1 MNIALLGAS
10 GSIGRQ
16 TLDVIENNPKDFSLV
31 TFSVGHNYQVI
42 DDILSR
48 HKNVKVVYLLSKE
61 EIPNL
66 KKKHPNIKFISTE
79 EGFEPLINLKEV
91 EMVVNALV
99 GFAGLLP
106 SVISLKCDKLLALA
120 NKESLVVGGEII
132 NKLLSE
138 GHGKLYPIDSEHSA
152 IWKCLKVDDQN
163 IDKIIL
169 TASGGPFRKLSRE
182 ELVNVSKEDAL
193 NHPTWKM
200 GNKITIDSATMMNKC
215 FEIIEAYYLFGY
227 PYEQVEV
234 ILHDESY
241 LHSGIRYLDKSY
253 RGEINPPDM
262 RNPIKFALYEGNI
275 PFDTVSFSSL
285 DELSDLHFHKFDINR
300 YPLVGLAKQVI
311 SKKGN
316 LGAIINASNE
326 EAVYAFLEN
335 KISFLDI
342 EVIVNKA
349 LREIKYQ
356 KDCSL
361 EDLIHYDELT
371 RNYVRS
377 LIGGNK

>member
-16 TLDVIENNPKDFSLV
+16 TLDVIENNLKDFSLV

-42 DDILSR
+42 DDILSK

-61 EIPNL
+61 QIPNL
-66 KKKHPNIKFISTE
+66 KKKHPDVKFISTE
-79 EGFEPLINLKEV
+79 EGFEPLINIKEV

-169 TASGGPFRKLSRE
+169 TASGALPFPEYFYGELTAEALRLYAKEAGEEGCRE
-182 ELVNVSKEDAL
+182 
-193 NHPTWKM
+193 
-200 GNKITIDSATMMNKC
+200 ITIGESIAQ
-215 FEIIEAYYLFGY
+215 L
-227 PYEQVEV
+227 EV
-234 ILHDESY
+234 
-241 LHSGIRYLDKSY
+241 GA
-253 RGEINPPDM
+253 GM
-262 RNPIKFALYEGNI
+262 LYG
-275 PFDTVSFSSL
+275 
-285 DELSDLHFHKFDINR
+285 
-300 YPLVGLAKQVI
+300 
-311 SKKGN
+311 
-316 LGAIINASNE
+316 
-326 EAVYAFLEN
+326 
-335 KISFLDI
+335 
-342 EVIVNKA
+342 
-349 LREIKYQ
+349 
-356 KDCSL
+356 
-361 EDLIHYDELT
+361 
-371 RNYVRS
+371 
-377 LIGGNK
+377 